1 MASDSQVPTNVFSIS
16 TILDGRLPPG
26 GRLVA
31 AAFDAVSGLASL
43 QQSYRDISRVAGAQF
58 LDHAVTRLGIGCD
71 VTPED
76 LSRIPQSGP
85 TVIVANH
92 PFGGA
97 EGLVLARVLLTVR
110 PDVRVMG
117 NRFLSLI
124 PELRGLFIP
133 VDPFG
138 GSAAASRSIGGLRR
152 AVEFLEGGG
161 LLAVFPAGEVAS
173 LDLRRGTV
181 DDPPWSATVVRLAR
195 RSGAAIV
202 PVFFPG
208 RNGAT
213 FQLAGLVHPM
223 LRTALLPRQLL
234 KQSGRSL
241 TLAIGKPVLPAS
253 SAEAMSDEE
262 LIGALRGR
270 TRLLAYRGPQRAFS
284 PPRRFRQRIADPLPA
299 ATLRAEIESLPPE
312 ATLVEG
318 GGFRVLLARAAEI
331 PSLLLEIGQRREAS
345 FRAAGEGT
353 GRARDL
359 DRFDPEY
366 LHLCLWDSEA
376 RAVAGAYRI
385 GQTDVALQRHG
396 MAGLYTNTLF
406 RFGSE
411 GVARIHPALELG
423 RSFIHPDY
431 QRSHSALLLLW
442 QGIGAFVVRNPRY
455 RYLFGPVSISQEY
468 GRVSRELMVRYLGA
482 AADDG
487 VLLPSARPRRPFP
500 MRPPRGLDLKAVAR
514 SIGDLDD
521 LSAAVADLE
530 GGRGIPV
537 LVRQYLRLGGRIA
550 CFNVDRD
557 FADVVDALVVVD
569 LAATQRKLLDRYLG
583 CDGSERFL
591 AFHRSAQ
598 RSTDAS
604 QPRTGFPAPL
614 RPELSLGP
622 A

>member
-270 TRLLAYRGPQRAFS
+270 TRLLTYVARNERSLRLAVFGSGLRIPF
-284 PPRRFRQRIADPLPA
+284 PPRRSAPRSSPCRRKRRSSRAGFPNPSICLPTPPPRLAEMA
-299 ATLRAEIESLPPE
+299 ASY
-312 ATLVEG
+312 
-318 GGFRVLLARAAEI
+318 
-331 PSLLLEIGQRREAS
+331 
-345 FRAAGEGT
+345 AAGIVLNHPFLDGNKRT
-353 GRARDL
+353 G
-359 DRFDPEY
+359 F
-366 LHLCLWDSEA
+366 
-376 RAVAGAYRI
+376 
-385 GQTDVALQRHG
+385 
-396 MAGLYTNTLF
+396 M
-406 RFGSE
+406 
-411 GVARIHPALELG
+411 
-423 RSFIHPDY
+423 
-431 QRSHSALLLLW
+431 
-442 QGIGAFVVRNPRY
+442 
-455 RYLFGPVSISQEY
+455 
-468 GRVSRELMVRYLGA
+468 
-482 AADDG
+482 
-487 VLLPSARPRRPFP
+487 
-500 MRPPRGLDLKAVAR
+500 
-514 SIGDLDD
+514 
-521 LSAAVADLE
+521 
-530 GGRGIPV
+530 
-537 LVRQYLRLGGRIA
+537 
-550 CFNVDRD
+550 
-557 FADVVDALVVVD
+557 
-569 LAATQRKLLDRYLG
+569 LAATFLELNGVEFTATEESVIAMTLALASGKLKQAAYAEWLG
-583 CDGSERFL
+583 KNSGAR
-591 AFHRSAQ
+591 
-598 RSTDAS
+598 
-604 QPRTGFPAPL
+604 
-614 RPELSLGP
+614 
-622 A
+622 